1 MGTES
6 HKGLFRKYY
15 LYNSTSKKKVNMPTI
30 VITRAISDAGSNLLK
45 AQKSFK
51 VKISKNN
58 RVLSHDELK
67 KFVNG
72 ADAILSLLTDHID
85 GEVMDAA
92 GSQLKVIANYAVG
105 FDNIDLDAAKK
116 RGIIVTNAPGDVVN
130 ESVAEHAIAL
140 MLALAHRIPE
150 ADRFT
155 KAERYR
161 GWEPMLLMGTLLYG
175 KVFGIIGT
183 GRIGGAAARRA
194 TGLGMKVLYTDLRRE
209 KEIEKATGAL
219 YCSKEEL
226 LRMADVVSVH
236 VPLLPSTKYL
246 IDTAEFAMMKKTAF
260 LINTARGPIVRE
272 KALLRALKT
281 NRIAG
286 AALDVFESEPAIDSD
301 LSDHLELKSF
311 DNVILTPHTASA
323 TTEARQQMSEV
334 AAQNIIAV
342 LSGKLALNP
351 AK

>member
-1 MGTES
+1 
-6 HKGLFRKYY
+6 
-15 LYNSTSKKKVNMPTI
+15 MPTL
-30 VITRAISDAGSNLLK
+30 VITRAITDAGIKLLQT
-45 AQKSFK
+45 QKGYK
-51 VKISKNN
+51 VKVSKNN
-58 RVLSHDELK
+58 RVLAHDELK
-67 KFVNG
+67 KFVKG

-116 RGIIVTNAPGDVVN
+116 RGIIVTNTPGEVVN
-130 ESVAEHAIAL
+130 ESVAEHTIAL
-140 MLALAHRIPE
+140 MLSLTHRIAE
-150 ADRFT
+150 SDRFT

-161 GWEPMLLMGTLLYG
+161 GWEPMLLTGTLLYG

-194 TGLGMKVLYTDLRRE
+194 AGLGMKVLYSDLKRDKNLE
-209 KEIEKATGAL
+209 KETGAL
-219 YCSKEEL
+219 YASKDEL

-236 VPLLPSTKYL
+236 VPLLPSTKFM
-246 IDTAEFAMMKKTAF
+246 IDTAEFSMMKKTAF

-286 AALDVFESEPAIDSD
+286 AALDVFESEPHIDAD
-301 LSDHLELKSF
+301 LSDTLELKSF

-323 TTEARQQMSEV
+323 TIEARQQMSEV

-342 LSGKLALNP
+342 LSGKSPLNP

>member
-1 MGTES
+1 MS
-6 HKGLFRKYY
+6 
-15 LYNSTSKKKVNMPTI
+15 NI
-30 VITRAISDAGSNLLK
+30 VVTRAITDAGIKLLK
-45 AQKSFK
+45 AQKDFK
-51 VKISKNN
+51 VKVSKNN
-58 RVLSHDELK
+58 RVLSYDELK
-67 KFVNG
+67 KLVKG

-85 GEVMDAA
+85 GEVIDAA
-92 GSQLKVIANYAVG
+92 GAQLKVIANYAVG
-105 FDNIDLDAAKK
+105 FDNIDLDVAKK
-116 RGIIVTNAPGDVVN
+116 RGIIVTNTPGELVN
-130 ESVAEHAIAL
+130 ESVAEHTVAL
-140 MLALAHRIPE
+140 MLALAHRIAE
-150 ADRFT
+150 SDRFT

-161 GWEPMLLMGTLLYG
+161 GWEPMLLTGTLLHS

-183 GRIGGAAARRA
+183 GRIGASAARSA
-194 TGLGMKVLYTDLRRE
+194 AGLGMKVIYTDLKRDKILE
-209 KEIEKATGAL
+209 KEIGAL
-219 YCSKEEL
+219 YASKDEL

-246 IDTAEFAMMKKTAF
+246 IDTSEFALMKKTAF
-260 LINTARGPIVRE
+260 LINTSRGAIVRE

-286 AALDVFESEPAIDSD
+286 AALDVFESEPAIDAD

-323 TTEARQQMSEV
+323 TIEARQQMSEV

-342 LSGKLALNP
+342 LSGKPALNP